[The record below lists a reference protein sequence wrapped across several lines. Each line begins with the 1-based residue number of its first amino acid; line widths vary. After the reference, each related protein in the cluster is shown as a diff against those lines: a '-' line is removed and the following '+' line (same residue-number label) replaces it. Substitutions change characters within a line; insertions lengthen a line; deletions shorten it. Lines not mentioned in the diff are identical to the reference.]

1 MTPRQVTNDWTSTA
15 MIPPI
20 QRTIVE
26 KLLASCDLSPDIRFG
41 QLVAFLGFL
50 SEEFENQSLWDIED
64 EQLLHVIEIH
74 LAQLSQRQA
83 GIAHLAEHY
92 ERLPEDEQTAEDEQ
106 AEMGANGQTVISVPE
121 ELLPAIRQLLATQK
135 SA

>member
-1 MTPRQVTNDWTSTA
+1 

-50 SEEFENQSLWDIED
+50 SEEYENQSLWDIED
-64 EQLLHVIEIH
+64 EQLLNVIEIH

-83 GIAHLAEHY
+83 AVAHLAEHY
-92 ERLPEDEQTAEDEQ
+92 ERLPEEEQTAEDEQ
-106 AEMGANGQTVISVPE
+106 AEWAANGQTVISVPE